1 MLALT
6 ILLISIVNVMRN
18 SGCLVPDWMLS
29 LKAPSQNAKKQ
40 LRRKPVE
47 RKDVSQAVGSIG
59 GKRKGGHGPH
69 RATKKARNDS
79 QEAEDAS
86 SSVDDEE

>member
-1 MLALT
+1 
-6 ILLISIVNVMRN
+6 MRN
-18 SGCLVPDWMLS
+18 SGCLVPNWMLQ

-69 RATKKARNDS
+69 RAMKKAKNNND
-79 QEAEDAS
+79 EVEEGS
-86 SSVDDEE
+86 SDFSDRE